1 MGVWDLFKKKDGQS
15 GLDMPVPPPLPP
27 LERPFLAEPKE
38 QESPKMMPGM
48 PPRPMPVPRPMAL
61 QRSEHAP
68 IAPRIEVP
76 RPRPLIRPP
85 LSPMPVPMHVPPP
98 SQRQQMPPRPMP
110 AHQDQRPRE
119 MSREMPL
126 MPEQQRTMRSMYI
139 KGDDF
144 REITE
149 NIEIIRR
156 RMRESEQALM
166 RLNNLKNDQDK
177 LFERTDSA
185 IEDVQRKLMYVD
197 KALFE
202 R

>member
-1 MGVWDLFKKKDGQS
+1 
-15 GLDMPVPPPLPP
+15 
-27 LERPFLAEPKE
+27 
-38 QESPKMMPGM
+38 
-48 PPRPMPVPRPMAL
+48 
-61 QRSEHAP
+61 
-68 IAPRIEVP
+68 
-76 RPRPLIRPP
+76 
-85 LSPMPVPMHVPPP
+85 
-98 SQRQQMPPRPMP
+98 MP
-110 AHQDQRPRE
+110 ANQDQRPRE
-119 MSREMPL
+119 MSREMPQ